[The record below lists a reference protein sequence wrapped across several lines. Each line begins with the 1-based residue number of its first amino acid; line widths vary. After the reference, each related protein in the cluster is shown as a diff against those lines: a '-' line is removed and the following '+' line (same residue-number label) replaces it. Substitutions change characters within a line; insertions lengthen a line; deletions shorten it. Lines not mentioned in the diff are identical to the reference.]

1 MPITYIA
8 FDIDGVIYSAED
20 FIADAYKK
28 AIEESRLNL
37 PIPSTEQIM
46 KHIGK
51 PIREIFS
58 GLFPGITEQ
67 QMIEFRKWTR
77 KNVVQMVREKRG
89 VIFDAIPELIG
100 ELSKN
105 FTLAACSNGGPG
117 YIEAILNTYNLTKY
131 FIPVLTL
138 ESEEVTNK
146 IELLGSYI
154 SKNGSDSSKWVMIG
168 DRKTDLDAAF
178 YNNCKF
184 IGCAWGHAHL
194 EELNGA
200 DVIVNEPAEI
210 VKALEIFQKT

>member
-1 MPITYIA
+1 MPITHIA

-28 AIEESRLNL
+28 AIEESSLNL
-37 PIPSTEQIM
+37 PIPSTAQIM

-77 KNVVQMVREKRG
+77 KNVVQMVRENRG
-89 VIFDAIPELIG
+89 IIYDGIPEIINK
-100 ELSKN
+100 LSKN

-117 YIEAILNTYNLTKY
+117 YIDAILKTYGLSKY
-131 FIPVLTL
+131 FMPVLTL
-138 ESEEVTNK
+138 ESETVSNK
-146 IELLGSYI
+146 IELLKSYI

-168 DRKTDLDAAF
+168 DRKSDLDAAF

-200 DVIVNEPAEI
+200 DKIVSEPAGI
-210 VKALEIFQKT
+210 ITALKEFQNT